1 MARDSKG
8 RYIKDDEE
16 DARNTRF
23 EVFRQIER
31 PITLKTIFVAFL
43 VGWLAVLFSPKLVD
57 RAESLIVDHYCK
69 AHESV
74 IVQEVD
80 DSKSRK
86 NGNSSR
92 SQGF

>member
-57 RAESLIVDHYCK
+57 KAESLIVDHYCK
-69 AHESV
+69 AHDSER
-74 IVQEVD
+74 VQVVED
-80 DSKSRK
+80 TNGRK
-86 NGNSSR
+86 NGNSSQP
-92 SQGF
+92 QGF